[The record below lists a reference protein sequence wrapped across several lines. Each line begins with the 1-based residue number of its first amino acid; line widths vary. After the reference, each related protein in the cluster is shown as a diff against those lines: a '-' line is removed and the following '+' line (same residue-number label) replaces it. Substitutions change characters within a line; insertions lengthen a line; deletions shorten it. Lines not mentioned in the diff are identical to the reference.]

1 MQLLGKYYLEEC
13 KLHHTHFVLQ
23 FTKTYSNETLKEVL
37 SSEEFDNID
46 YVFNPVEK
54 MIFFSIFDKAEK
66 PKKYEKTKKAI
77 IETLGMIDGTY
88 LSILYDSQTV
98 EYLEK
103 ISSSIYE
110 LERNFRNL
118 IEIKMLR
125 QVGPLW
131 RNQYLVSNDN
141 TYDRKTGRKDDVFK
155 YLANP
160 LDDHN
165 FKNLSVFVKEN
176 IRRNRSIITE
186 KLDLLDSKLDILK
199 AAKKSEDLNEIT
211 DDIVDEIN
219 QLKISVGNANDLY
232 SEDIYAHIKPDLV
245 EEWNR
250 IYDYRNYWAHNI
262 FLMTEAEYNE
272 YLRLSQR
279 INKKIKVELT
289 IDSLLGSLNFKDYGN
304 FIRISISKYE
314 NEVVNCEV
322 KIKFNLNGKFYYV
335 SKLEADYID
344 IYNFYKVL
352 FSKQAD
358 FIAKLDSTYL
368 RNPYL
373 YNILSENEKFP
384 EWFEDISEEDS
395 NEIINILTSVFKFN
409 VKTANE
415 SGEGLVVVN
424 EDHHSFLKRIFS

>member
-1 MQLLGKYYLEEC
+1 LTEN
-13 KLHHTHFVLQ
+13 HHTHFVLQ
-23 FTKTYSNETLKEVL
+23 FTKTYSIETLKEVL
-37 SSEEFDNID
+37 SSEEFKNIEF
-46 YVFNPVEK
+46 VFNPIEK
-54 MIFFSIFDKAEK
+54 MIFFSIFDNAKK
-66 PKKYEKTKKAI
+66 PKKYEKNKKAI

-98 EYLEK
+98 EYLER
-103 ISSSIYE
+103 ISTSIYE

-118 IEIKMLR
+118 IEIKMLH

-141 TYDRKTGRKDDVFK
+141 TYDRKTGRKDEVFK

-176 IRRNRSIITE
+176 IRKNKNIIIE
-186 KLDLLDSKLDILK
+186 KLDLLDSKLEILK
-199 AAKKSEDLNEIT
+199 AAKKSDDLIEIT
-211 DDIVDEIN
+211 EDIVNEIN
-219 QLKISVGNANDLY
+219 QLKTSVSNVNDLY

-262 FLMTEAEYNE
+262 FLMTEMEYSD
-272 YLRLSQR
+272 YDRLSRR

-304 FIRISISKYE
+304 CIRLSISKYE
-314 NEVVNCEV
+314 NEVVNCEI
-322 KIKFNLNGKFYYV
+322 KIKYSCKGKFYYV

-344 IYNFYKVL
+344 IYNFYEVL
-352 FSKQAD
+352 FKKQVD
-358 FIAKLDSTYL
+358 FVAKLKNTYL

-373 YNILSENEKFP
+373 FNILFDNENFDQWLDE
-384 EWFEDISEEDS
+384 ISEEDAD
-395 NEIINILTSVFKFN
+395 EIVKILTNEFKFN
-409 VKTANE
+409 VKIANE
-415 SGEGLVVVN
+415 SGEGLVIVN
-424 EDHHSFLKRIFS
+424 EDHHNFLKKIFS